1 MFNRIFYDRST
12 GKILYQ
18 LFMDN
23 PETVTD
29 FAVLEVPTG
38 EINYDTHYIESIDEN
53 GKPVVKAKELTPTE
67 MENEKLK
74 EDILLL
80 QTDANEGGIL

>member
-1 MFNRIFYDRST
+1 
-12 GKILYQ
+12 
-18 LFMDN
+18 MDT

-53 GKPVVKAKELTPTE
+53 GKPVVKAKELMPAE
-67 MENEKLK
+67 MKNAKLK

-80 QTDANEGGIL
+80 QTDAQVGGIL

>member
-18 LFMDN
+18 HFMEE
-23 PETVTD
+23 PEVITD
-29 FAVLEVPTG
+29 FAILEIHEG
-38 EINYDTHYIESIDEN
+38 EINYNTHFIDSINSE
-53 GKPVVKAKELTPTE
+53 GVPVVKAKELTPTE

-80 QTDANEGGIL
+80 QTDAQVGGIL

>member
-18 LFMDN
+18 LFMDT

-53 GKPVVKAKELTPTE
+53 GKPVVKAKELMPAE
-67 MENEKLK
+67 MKNAKLK

-80 QTDANEGGIL
+80 QTDAQVGGIL